1 MCIAFVDPGN
11 LEADLQTGA
20 GTGYQLLWV
29 LLWSTTMG
37 GLLQVGPGWWQS
49 EGGRGG
55 GGGGAAAAPC
65 RASGAALSTSKAEE
79 AERASRCG
87 TGGWNLHPPLPLPS
101 P

>member
-29 LLWSTTMG
+29 LLWSTAMG

-49 EGGRGG
+49 EGGKGG
-55 GGGGAAAAPC
+55 GGPQ
-65 RASGAALSTSKAEE
+65 R
-79 AERASRCG
+79 R
-87 TGGWNLHPPLPLPS
+87 PPVEQVVQH
-101 P
+101 